1 MASYMPLFN
10 DVINT
15 FPRDSHKKCKILCE
29 FHISEKCEYEYV
41 REYRDIINTKQRNDG
56 HYICIYCSRK
66 IKFLGRNNPH
76 CKYHF
81 NDDLMESIDTEKKAY
96 FLGWIA
102 SGGYLEK
109 NIISISIHKND
120 VDTLTELRDIICPD
134 IQIKNT
140 SNNLV
145 SLTIYSQKMCDDI
158 CKHLNIELGKKSYSV
173 NFPKL
178 SDDNLTYIFLR
189 GYFEGDGCIPN
200 DKNNRSPR
208 CSITSNSNEMLLS
221 IKEFSKIP
229 CNISRNSIEWSGFN
243 CLDFLGKIYDNPSI
257 YLTRKYNK
265 YIEIMNWE
273 PIKCNLMI
281 NYFKYVLCSNDALPP
296 IKTKK
301 SDSGWDLTLVKKLKE
316 ENNIYY
322 YTTDIKIQP
331 MYGYWFKMV
340 PRSSLCK
347 KGWGLANN
355 VGIIDISYTGLINV
369 ALFKI
374 NPNANE
380 IELPCKC
387 VQIIP
392 EKLLMFDMIE
402 TTESDIDD
410 SIRNNTG
417 GLGSNQFQH

>member
-29 FHISEKCEYEYV
+29 FHISEKCKYEYV

-158 CKHLNIELGKKSYSV
+158 CKHLNIE
-173 NFPKL
+173 
-178 SDDNLTYIFLR
+178 
-189 GYFEGDGCIPN
+189 
-200 DKNNRSPR
+200 
-208 CSITSNSNEMLLS
+208 
-221 IKEFSKIP
+221 
-229 CNISRNSIEWSGFN
+229 
-243 CLDFLGKIYDNPSI
+243 
-257 YLTRKYNK
+257 
-265 YIEIMNWE
+265 
-273 PIKCNLMI
+273 
-281 NYFKYVLCSNDALPP
+281 
-296 IKTKK
+296 
-301 SDSGWDLTLVKKLKE
+301 
-316 ENNIYY
+316 
-322 YTTDIKIQP
+322 
-331 MYGYWFKMV
+331 
-340 PRSSLCK
+340 
-347 KGWGLANN
+347 
-355 VGIIDISYTGLINV
+355 
-369 ALFKI
+369 
-374 NPNANE
+374 
-380 IELPCKC
+380 
-387 VQIIP
+387 
-392 EKLLMFDMIE
+392 
-402 TTESDIDD
+402 
-410 SIRNNTG
+410 
-417 GLGSNQFQH
+417 